1 METLI
6 NVIYA
11 MLDRAFYA
19 TVSENLVSRIFFFGF
34 MIALL
39 VLLVSALRLGIQF
52 IIKKSRQ

>member
-19 TVSENLVSRIFFFGF
+19 TVCENLVSSIFYFGF
-34 MIALL
+34 MVALL
-39 VLLVSALRLGIQF
+39 VLAVSALV
-52 IIKKSRQ
+52 

>member
-19 TVSENLVSRIFFFGF
+19 TLSENLVSRIFFFSF
-34 MIALL
+34 MVALL
-39 VLLVSALRLGIQF
+39 VLAVSTLRLGIQF
-52 IIKKSRQ
+52 IIKKARK